1 MRLHDVHMMSTCL
14 RLHDFSLFLH
24 KCVYMMSTC
33 FACDLTPPV
42 LDTLLEEHA
51 ISDLRDGHT
60 VGMRGRFEGTLR
72 DIERI
77 LRSPA
82 PGPVHVSGALQATFQ
97 FVAYENGYA
106 EFWAGEY
113 SVRRVDDRL
122 CVFGAANKP
131 LWHYNICCDD
141 DWESCIPSGGK
152 WRAVLR
158 GDPPIKVAV
167 QEAEHQRYGL

>member
-1 MRLHDVHMMSTCL
+1 MRLHDVYMMSTCL
-14 RLHDFSLFLH
+14 RLHDFSLVLH

-77 LRSPA
+77 LSLPA

-97 FVAYENGYA
+97 FVAYENPPKRWQMACGVA
-106 EFWAGEY
+106 RRPAHPSCGSGSGAPTLWFVAC
-113 SVRRVDDRL
+113 SVRACFEIRNEDRISY
-122 CVFGAANKP
+122 F
-131 LWHYNICCDD
+131 D
-141 DWESCIPSGGK
+141 
-152 WRAVLR
+152 
-158 GDPPIKVAV
+158 
-167 QEAEHQRYGL
+167 